1 MWVVTIFEEKT
12 YRIFEFDTKE
22 EAMTVVQNTEAPA
35 ILSYT
40 KLTLVA

>member
-22 EAMTVVQNTEAPA
+22 EAMMVLNDIASPA

>member
-1 MWVVTIFEEKT
+1 MWVVTIFEDKT

-22 EAMTVVQNTEAPA
+22 EAMMELQNITSPA

-40 KLTLVA
+40 KLTLIA

>member
-1 MWVVTIFEEKT
+1 MWVVTIFENKT
-12 YRIFEFDTKE
+12 YRIFEFETKE
-22 EAMTVVQNTEAPA
+22 EAMMELGKCASPA